1 MTAPR
6 PPDKQPAPDDLKQRY
21 LQASEEQNLGPGVR
35 VKLAALTHA
44 QMVLG
49 SALALEAVA
58 MPKAKAFTAP
68 APAPL
73 FEELA
78 APATD
83 ATAGTSLTRI
93 PANRWNYSL
102 VASVAIAAIGALLA
116 LQFDRSDPQDKE
128 VVMGS
133 PSATAP
139 PASVPALPAQQPDL
153 KESNTARQ
161 QSTVAAGD
169 QSAKDSAKNPTNEP
183 ASKSSSESASEIA
196 GSSPIKSP
204 AKPVLKEQAPQ
215 ATQELARPAPT
226 PPPFQSRAPAP
237 APAAE
242 FGDPEKS
249 RSTVDAEIRP
259 QSPTPPAAARAPLP
273 SAVMKS
279 RTAADAVALAAST
292 AETLRAAAKNGQIAA
307 LDAALRQA
315 SQEQINAPDGRGKT
329 ALMLATLGGHIGIVQ
344 RLVSAGADGSLTDID
359 GKTASQMAQ
368 QLGFDAIGNILN
380 KQPLAQ

>member
-68 APAPL
+68 APAPAPL

-116 LQFDRSDPQDKE
+116 LQFDRSDSQDKE

-169 QSAKDSAKNPTNEP
+169 QSAKDSAKNPT
-183 ASKSSSESASEIA
+183 SEIASELA

-249 RSTVDAEIRP
+249 RSTVDAEIRA

-279 RTAADAVALAAST
+279 RTAADGVAANA

-380 KQPLAQ
+380 KKPVAQ